1 VNITFVISSLAAGGA
16 QRVMSLLA
24 NHWAQVGYRV
34 TLLAFSRP
42 GVEPYFPLASHVKY
56 VPLGIEGESSN
67 LIEGISKNLRRIIH
81 LRRAIRVSAP
91 QVVISFMDQVN
102 VLTVL
107 ATRGLGVP
115 IIVSVRVDPLSAPTG
130 EIWRF
135 LRNRVYPFANR
146 IVVQTRLVRQSF
158 PQKLQD
164 KVAIIPNPVLP
175 PPPVTYPRL
184 PASTHSM
191 IAIGRLTEQKGFDLL
206 IRAFSELSPRHP
218 DWRLTILGDGPLRP
232 ELQRLRV
239 QLGLVG
245 LADFPGEVKHVHQ
258 YLEQADVFVL
268 SSRYEGFPNSLCE
281 AMACGLAV
289 VATDCRSGPGE
300 IIEDGINGLL
310 AIPDNVHSLASCM
323 DRLMSN
329 EGERKRLGGNAS
341 RITERFESGK
351 IIGMWESLAREV
363 AQQPKSSQ

>member
-1 VNITFVISSLAAGGA
+1 MNITFVISSLAAGGA

-24 NHWAQVGYRV
+24 NHWAQAGHCV

-42 GVEPYFPLASHVKY
+42 EVEPFFPLDSHLKC
-56 VPLGIEGESSN
+56 VPLGIEGDSSN
-67 LIEGISKNLRRIIH
+67 LLEGISNNLHRIIH

-91 QVVISFMDQVN
+91 QVVISFMDQEN
-102 VLTVL
+102 VLAIL

-115 IIVSVRVDPLSAPTG
+115 VIVSVRVDPLTSPTG
-130 EIWRF
+130 GIWRF

-146 IVVQTRLVRQSF
+146 IVVQTRRVRQSF

-175 PPPVTYPRL
+175 PSVVTCPRPPV
-184 PASTHSM
+184 STHSM

-232 ELQRLRV
+232 ELERLRV
-239 QLGLVG
+239 QLGLGG
-245 LADFPGEVKHVHQ
+245 LVDFPGEVKHVHQ

-310 AIPDNVHSLASCM
+310 AIPNNVHSLASCM

-329 EGERKRLGGNAS
+329 EGERKRLGNNAS
-341 RITERFESGK
+341 QVTERFESGK
-351 IIGMWESLAREV
+351 IFEMWESLAKEV
-363 AQQPKSSQ
+363 AQGI